1 MSNYTKHYFRNYIAS
16 NTTEHTPKLFMPHI
30 KTDLSTHLVMSGQP
44 DMAAGEYIRNVSY
57 QAKKRAFQM
66 HGFKVN
72 HLSLS
77 KDKAIA
83 YMTKRNDDFLDNV
96 ADYILLEVNI
106 SPTSSM
112 FFALEAPAEDIIDKS
127 FFFNGIPVLTEA
139 LKDEVQ
145 LTASNA
151 SSVAQANAA
160 LDLALPF

>member
-1 MSNYTKHYFRNYIAS
+1 MSNYTKNYFRNYIAS
-16 NTTEHTPKLFMPHI
+16 NTTEHTPELFMPHI

-44 DMAAGEYIRNVSY
+44 DMSAGEYIRNVSY

-83 YMTKRNDDFLDNV
+83 YMTKRNDNFLDGV

-112 FFALEAPAEDIIDKS
+112 FFALEAPAEEIIDKS
-127 FFFNGIPVLTEA
+127 FFFNGIPQNAEA
-139 LKDEVQ
+139 AKDEVR
-145 LTASNA
+145 LEASNA
-151 SSVAQANAA
+151 DSVTQTDSVLEA
-160 LDLALPF
+160 ALPF